1 MMGKSGIDLSYR
13 KIREFCQRNHIRKLS
28 VFGSFLRDDF
38 NDDSDIDMLVEFFPD
53 HIPGLI
59 RLAGM
64 ENELSSVLG
73 RKVDMRTAEDLS
85 RYFRNDVLES
95 AEVKYVEE

>member
-13 KIREFCQRNHIRKLS
+13 KIREFCRRNHIRKLS

>member
-1 MMGKSGIDLSYR
+1 MGKSEIDISNEKLT
-13 KIREFCQRNHIRKLS
+13 EFCRKNYIRKLS
-28 VFGSFLRDDF
+28 IFGSFLRDDF
-38 NDDSDIDMLVEFFPD
+38 NENSDIDILVEFQPD

-59 RLAGM
+59 TLAGM

-85 RYFRNDVLES
+85 RYFRNEVLES
-95 AEVKYVEE
+95 AEVKYAEG